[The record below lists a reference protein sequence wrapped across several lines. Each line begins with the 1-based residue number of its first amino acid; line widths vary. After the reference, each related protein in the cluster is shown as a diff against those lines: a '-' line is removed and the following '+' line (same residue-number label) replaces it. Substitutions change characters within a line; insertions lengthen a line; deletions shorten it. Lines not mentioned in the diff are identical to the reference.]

1 MLLWPSGGS
10 QGSTWQSAGGSAV
23 VWSDTPDDI
32 THVIGNQQRAV
43 PIHRDADGPAH
54 GFARSIDEA
63 AQHVFRLPG
72 RLAIAKGNEHHLVAA
87 TGPAVP

>member
-1 MLLWPSGGS
+1 MAIRRLARFNVAKRRRLGG
-10 QGSTWQSAGGSAV
+10 